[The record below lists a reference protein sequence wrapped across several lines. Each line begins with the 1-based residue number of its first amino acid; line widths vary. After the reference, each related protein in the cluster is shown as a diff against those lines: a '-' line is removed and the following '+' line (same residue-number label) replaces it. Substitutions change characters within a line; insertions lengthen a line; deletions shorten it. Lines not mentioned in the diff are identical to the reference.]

1 MNADH
6 LMYINT
12 YNPEPNILY
21 YKKDSDMLQ
30 RDSDQFFQLKD
41 QTYLFKQLIE

>member
-6 LMYINT
+6 LMYTNI
-12 YNPEPNILY
+12 YNLESNILY

-30 RDSDQFFQLKD
+30 RDSDLFSQLKD
-41 QTYLFKQLIE
+41 QTYSFKQLIE